1 MVVVGRVSANESFFL
16 FRSWL
21 WEVSVSCCD
30 LLEGSSVHKLGQ
42 SGVVAAL
49 VGERIAES
57 LGLAMGGAELV
68 AFVPEFESVPVD
80 WRLAGAGAGA
90 RD

>member
-1 MVVVGRVSANESFFL
+1 M
-16 FRSWL
+16 
-21 WEVSVSCCD
+21 
-30 LLEGSSVHKLGQ
+30 HKLGQ